1 MVLAGCNVIHWYD
14 IPSMSM
20 NLSDEHRRNTFVPM
34 TDRIKRRK
42 PAHARKEA
50 QLRVR
55 VAESHMAEFQAA
67 AARAGISLS
76 AWVTERLLKCARQ
89 EGRHD

>member
-1 MVLAGCNVIHWYD
+1 MDL
-14 IPSMSM
+14 
-20 NLSDEHRRNTFVPM
+20 LDENQRNTFVLM

-55 VAESHMAEFQAA
+55 VAESHMDEFQAA
-67 AARAGISLS
+67 AGRAGISLS

-89 EGRHD
+89 ESRQEDRHD

>member
-1 MVLAGCNVIHWYD
+1 M
-14 IPSMSM
+14 
-20 NLSDEHRRNTFVPM
+20 TT

-42 PAHARKEA
+42 PAHARKEE

-55 VAESHMAEFQAA
+55 VARAHMEAFKAA

-76 AWVTERLLKCARQ
+76 AWVTERLLRCARQ
-89 EGRHD
+89 ESRQEKQEGQHD